1 MRRAVLVAI
10 LCLGLAAPPA
20 LAADLVIGIPSEA
33 TSIDPHYQDLT
44 PTTQIRE
51 HIFETMILSGPQD
64 ELLPGLATAWR
75 ITDDPRVWE
84 FTLRRGVRFH
94 DGSPFTA
101 RDVVFSI
108 ARAPDVPGAPST
120 FKRYLEGIVEVTAP
134 DDFTLQVHTTKPMP
148 MLPNSLSRIAIVSAR
163 LPRDVTPAQFNS
175 GEAAIGTGPYKF
187 VEYVP
192 GSHVKVAVNPDYW
205 GGRQPWDNVTFR
217 LFTAAP
223 SRVAALLAG
232 DVDMI
237 ADVPPPDVPRLSTSE
252 KFAIAQ
258 GPSNRVIFW
267 ALDVY
272 REKTPFITAK
282 DGQAI
287 ANPLRDRRVREAIS
301 LAVDRRVLV
310 ERVMENLAI
319 PASQIPPPSYGGY
332 DAAITTP
339 KADPTRARALL
350 AEAGF
355 PDGFKLAIHST
366 NNRYPN
372 DANLA
377 QAVAQMLSRIG
388 IETSVT
394 ALPVALYFGAAR
406 KNEFTMPQIG
416 WGMAPGDAGVVM
428 REALR
433 SDSINNYG
441 KWSNPNFDA
450 LLDRAD
456 REMDPASRNALLAQ
470 ASRIAADDVALIV
483 THYQVNMWAAKKT
496 LKIVPRMDEHTLAMS
511 VTPN

>member
-1 MRRAVLVAI
+1 
-10 LCLGLAAPPA
+10 
-20 LAADLVIGIPSEA
+20 
-33 TSIDPHYQDLT
+33 
-44 PTTQIRE
+44 
-51 HIFETMILSGPQD
+51 
-64 ELLPGLATAWR
+64 
-75 ITDDPRVWE
+75 
-84 FTLRRGVRFH
+84 
-94 DGSPFTA
+94 
-101 RDVVFSI
+101 
-108 ARAPDVPGAPST
+108 
-120 FKRYLEGIVEVTAP
+120 
-134 DDFTLQVHTTKPMP
+134 MP

-187 VEYVP
+187 VQYVP
-192 GSHVKVAVNPDYW
+192 GNHVKLAVNPDYW
-205 GGRQPWDNVTFR
+205 GGRQPWDTVTFR

-267 ALDVY
+267 TLDVY

-319 PASQIPPPSYGGY
+319 PASQIPPPSYGGH

-339 KADPTRARALL
+339 KADPARARALL

-355 PDGFKLAIHST
+355 PDGFKLTIHST

-377 QAVAQMLSRIG
+377 QAVAQMLSHIG

>member
-1 MRRAVLVAI
+1 MRRAVVIALLALV
-10 LCLGLAAPPA
+10 LAPPTF
-20 LAADLVIGIPSEA
+20 AADLVIGIPSEA

-51 HIFETMILSGPQD
+51 HIFETMMLSGPQD
-64 ELLPGLATAWR
+64 ELLPGLATSWK
-75 ITDDPRVWE
+75 ITDDPTVWE
-84 FTLRRGVRFH
+84 FTLRHGVRFH

-101 RDVVFSI
+101 RDVVFSL

-134 DDFTLQVHTTKPMP
+134 DDFTLRVRTAKPMP
-148 MLPNSLSRIAIVSAR
+148 MLPNSLSRIAVVSAS
-163 LPRDVTPAQFNS
+163 LPRDVTPSRFNS

-192 GSHVKVAVNPDYW
+192 GSHVKLAVNPDYW
-205 GGRQPWDNVTFR
+205 GGRQPWDTVTFR

-237 ADVPPPDVPRLSTSE
+237 ADVPPPDVPRLASSD
-252 KFAIAQ
+252 KFALAQ

-267 ALDVY
+267 AMDVY
-272 REKTPFITAK
+272 RETTPFITAK
-282 DGQAI
+282 SGQPI
-287 ANPLRDRRVREAIS
+287 ANPLRDRRVREALS
-301 LAVDRRVLV
+301 LAIDRRVLV
-310 ERVMENLAI
+310 ERVMENLAL

-332 DAAITTP
+332 DATIATP
-339 KADPTRARALL
+339 KADPARARTLL

-355 PDGFKLAIHST
+355 PDGFKLAIHTT

-441 KWSNPNFDA
+441 KWSSPEFDA

-456 REMDPASRNALLAQ
+456 REMDPAARNALLAK
-470 ASRIAADDVALIV
+470 ASRLAADDVALIV
-483 THYQVNMWAAKKT
+483 THYQINMWAAKKN
-496 LKIVPRMDEHTLAMS
+496 LAIVPRMDEHTLAMS
-511 VTPN
+511 VTPK